1 MRRVHTIVWGVLLAF
16 GAFVIHESLDHNY
29 YGSDFGPGPGFF
41 SFWLG
46 ILLMVLSLVQIVMT
60 YRRPGEPLPDGFIPN
75 REGVKRMLSI
85 MGALVASLLV
95 MKTLGFSLT
104 MMVFCV
110 FLLRMLGPSIL
121 VADPDPRRLASFGTV
136 YLFGLLQVTL
146 PKGILGHLC
155 KGGERVEAF
164 QHLMTGF
171 VTAMSPMNLL
181 FATIG
186 CILGTL
192 IGVLPGLGPAAGTAL
207 LIPITF
213 KLDPTSAIIML
224 AAIYYGAMYG
234 GTITSVLINVPGEAA
249 SVVTCLDGYEMAKQ
263 GRAGAALGVAAI
275 GSFIGGTVATFGLV
289 LVALPLA
296 RFALKFGPPEYFS
309 LLLVG
314 LSLVMGL
321 AGKSLAKA
329 LVMGIIGLIFSFVG
343 VDPVEGAPRFTFGI
357 APLMD
362 GIRFVPV
369 VMGFFGIGE
378 ILINAEKSLTG
389 VMAGGGKVSSFFPR
403 RERMV
408 DLVYVDSPRDGAGI
422 LSGFDS
428 GDELG
433 RCLLHVLRHREEDL
447 SHPEK
452 FGTGVIEGV
461 AAPETAN
468 NAYANAALIPLFTL
482 GLPGSPTIAILMGA
496 LIMNGLT
503 PGPLLFSQHAG
514 FVWAVIA
521 SLYIGNR
528 HPADP
533 ESAARRLVGEAA

>member
-1 MRRVHTIVWGVLLAF
+1 M
-16 GAFVIHESLDHNY
+16 
-29 YGSDFGPGPGFF
+29 
-41 SFWLG
+41 
-46 ILLMVLSLVQIVMT
+46 
-60 YRRPGEPLPDGFIPN
+60 
-75 REGVKRMLSI
+75 
-85 MGALVASLLV
+85 
-95 MKTLGFSLT
+95 LGFS
-104 MMVFCV
+104 
-110 FLLRMLGPSIL
+110 
-121 VADPDPRRLASFGTV
+121 VAMT
-136 YLFGLLQVTL
+136 
-146 PKGILGHLC
+146 
-155 KGGERVEAF
+155 F
-164 QHLMTGF
+164 Q
-171 VTAMSPMNLL
+171 NLL

-186 CILGTL
+186 CVLGTL

-213 KLDPTSAIIML
+213 KLDPTAAIIML

-263 GRAGAALGVAAI
+263 GRAGAALGIAAI
-275 GSFIGGTVATFGLV
+275 GSFFGGSVATFGLV
-289 LVALPLA
+289 ILALPLA
-296 RFALKFGPPEYFS
+296 RFALKFGPPEYFA

-329 LVMGIIGLIFSFVG
+329 LMMAILGLLFSSVG

-357 APLMD
+357 APLLD
-362 GIRFVPV
+362 GVRFVPV

-378 ILINAEKSLTG
+378 ILLNAEKSLAG
-389 VMAGGGKVSSFFPR
+389 VMAGEGKVTSLFPR
-403 RERMV
+403 RDEWRI
-408 DLVYVDSPRDGAGI
+408 SATSI
-422 LSGFDS
+422 LRGTGLGFF
-428 GDELG
+428 LG
-433 RCLLHVLRHREEDL
+433 LIPGTNSAVASFMSYAIEKKV
-447 SHPEK
+447 SKHPEK

-503 PGPLLFSQHAG
+503 PGPLLFSQHAA

-521 SLYIGNR
+521 SLYIGNVILLILNL
-528 HPADP
+528 P
-533 ESAARRLVGEAA
+533 LVGWWAKLLKIPYNILVVFILVFCIIGGYSLNNSMFDVGVMILCGLLGYVFKKLDFPLAPAILTLILGPMMERSLRESLSLSQGDYSIFFTRPISLLFLIVTAIILATSAWQALPSAIREESKEAQV

>member
-1 MRRVHTIVWGVLLAF
+1 M
-16 GAFVIHESLDHNY
+16 ESL
-29 YGSDFGPGPGFF
+29 
-41 SFWLG
+41 
-46 ILLMVLSLVQIVMT
+46 
-60 YRRPGEPLPDGFIPN
+60 
-75 REGVKRMLSI
+75 
-85 MGALVASLLV
+85 
-95 MKTLGFSLT
+95 
-104 MMVFCV
+104 
-110 FLLRMLGPSIL
+110 
-121 VADPDPRRLASFGTV
+121 
-136 YLFGLLQVTL
+136 
-146 PKGILGHLC
+146 
-155 KGGERVEAF
+155 
-164 QHLMTGF
+164 QHLMMGF
-171 VTAMSPMNLL
+171 SVAMTLQNLL

-186 CILGTL
+186 CVLGTL

-213 KLDPTSAIIML
+213 RLEPTAAIIML

-263 GRAGAALGVAAI
+263 GRAGAALGIAAI
-275 GSFIGGTVATFGLV
+275 GSFIGGSVATFGLV
-289 LVALPLA
+289 LLALPLA
-296 RFALKFGPPEYFS
+296 RFALKFGPPEYFA

-321 AGKSLAKA
+321 AGKSLVRA
-329 LVMGIIGLIFSFVG
+329 LMMGILGLLFSLVG

-362 GIRFVPV
+362 GVRFVPV

-378 ILINAEKSLTG
+378 ILLNAEKSLAG
-389 VMAGGGKVSSFFPR
+389 VMAGGGKVTSFIPR
-403 RERMV
+403 RDEWRISV
-408 DLVYVDSPRDGAGI
+408 TSI
-422 LSGFDS
+422 LRGTGLGFF
-428 GDELG
+428 LG
-433 RCLLHVLRHREEDL
+433 LIPGTNSAVASFMSYAIEKKV
-447 SHPEK
+447 SKHPEK

-503 PGPLLFSQHAG
+503 PGPLLFQQHAT

-521 SLYIGNR
+521 SLYIGNVILLILNL
-528 HPADP
+528 P
-533 ESAARRLVGEAA
+533 LVGWWAKLLKIPYNILVVFILIFCIIGAYSLNNSMFDVGVMILCGLLGYVFKKLEFPLAPAILTLILGPLVERSLRESLSLSQGDYSIFFTRPISLVFLVITAIILATSAWQALPSAVREESKEAQV

>member
-1 MRRVHTIVWGVLLAF
+1 
-16 GAFVIHESLDHNY
+16 
-29 YGSDFGPGPGFF
+29 
-41 SFWLG
+41 
-46 ILLMVLSLVQIVMT
+46 
-60 YRRPGEPLPDGFIPN
+60 
-75 REGVKRMLSI
+75 
-85 MGALVASLLV
+85 
-95 MKTLGFSLT
+95 
-104 MMVFCV
+104 
-110 FLLRMLGPSIL
+110 
-121 VADPDPRRLASFGTV
+121 
-136 YLFGLLQVTL
+136 
-146 PKGILGHLC
+146 
-155 KGGERVEAF
+155 
-164 QHLMTGF
+164 
-171 VTAMSPMNLL
+171 MNLL

-213 KLDPTSAIIML
+213 KLDPTAAIIML

-263 GRAGAALGVAAI
+263 GRAGAALGIAAI

-289 LVALPLA
+289 LVALPLS
-296 RFALKFGPPEYFS
+296 RFALKFGPTEYFS

-329 LVMGIIGLIFSFVG
+329 LVMGILGLILSLVG

-357 APLMD
+357 TPLMD

-378 ILINAEKSLTG
+378 ILINAEKSLAG

-403 RERMV
+403 RDEWRISITSIIRGTG
-408 DLVYVDSPRDGAGI
+408 L
-422 LSGFDS
+422 GFF
-428 GDELG
+428 LG
-433 RCLLHVLRHREEDL
+433 LIPGMNSAVASFMSYTIEKKV
-447 SHPEK
+447 SKHPEK
-452 FGTGVIEGV
+452 FGTGIIEGV
-461 AAPETAN
+461 AAPETSN

-503 PGPLLFSQHAG
+503 PGPLLFTQHAS

-521 SLYIGNR
+521 SLYIGNVILLILNL
-528 HPADP
+528 P
-533 ESAARRLVGEAA
+533 LVGWWAKLLKIPYNILMVFILVFCIIGAYSLNNSMFDVGMMILCGLLGYLFKKLDFPLAPAILTLILGPLMEQSLRESLSVSQGDYSIFFTRPISLFFLVMAAVILAASAWQAWPSAIREESKEAEV